1 MMTIDD
7 GGLDQRSNLAD
18 IIREQFC
25 HDDQFSMH
33 HLFVFKLREV

>member
-25 HDDQFSMH
+25 HDDKF
-33 HLFVFKLREV
+33 LCIVRI